1 MGCKCKDKAKKDE
14 NTALRA
20 EVARLNRLLMV
31 ARNQVISL
39 KKTLA
44 DQNNS

>member
-20 EVARLNRLLMV
+20 EVARLNRLLML
-31 ARNQVISL
+31 ARKANADL
-39 KKTLA
+39 KAKLSA
-44 DQNNS
+44 A